1 MQRTKGQGDKMSN
14 TIKQSKT
21 RCKRIRTKY
30 PKSDHERPVLKGFD
44 LSLAATKPKEHTS
57 PHYCKIHMFWYAPWI
72 DECPICAG
80 EKMEPAS
87 TKEK

>member
-1 MQRTKGQGDKMSN
+1 MSN

-21 RCKRIRTKY
+21 RSKRIRTKCS
-30 PKSDHERPVLKGFD
+30 KLKKTKPVLKSFD
-44 LSLAATKPKEHTS
+44 LSTPEAKKNIS

-72 DECPICAG
+72 DKCPICAG

-87 TKEK
+87 TEEK